1 MMKRTTMAIFGAS
14 FALSAAAVFAQSAS
28 WSEPRAPYRVAG
40 NVYYVGTKGIG
51 VYLISTPK
59 GAILLDGATE
69 KGADVVAANI
79 KALGFKLSD
88 VKYLIE
94 THAHFDHV
102 GGTAMLK
109 KATGAVV
116 IASAEDRRALETGRH
131 DGENEYGIGTFPAVK
146 VDRIIKDGGKISLGG
161 TTLTAHI
168 TPGHSR
174 GCTSWTMT
182 INDQGKPRKVL
193 FYGSTTTAG
202 NILVGN
208 KVYPEIVSD
217 YRKSF
222 AKLKAMK
229 ADIFLTNHPEFADL
243 DAKHSAQLAGKA
255 DAFVDAGALPA
266 FIKASEA
273 DFDAELARQ
282 TAPK

>member
-1 MMKRTTMAIFGAS
+1 MMKRTTITLFGALL
-14 FALSAAAVFAQSAS
+14 ATSAVAVFAQSES
-28 WSEPRAPYRVAG
+28 WSEPRAPYNVAG
-40 NVYYVGTKGIG
+40 NIYYVGTKGIG
-51 VYLISTPK
+51 VYLINTPK

-69 KGADVVAANI
+69 KGADVIAANI

-94 THAHFDHV
+94 THAHYDHV
-102 GGTAMLK
+102 GGTAKLK
-109 KATGAVV
+109 NATGAVL
-116 IASAEDRRALETGRH
+116 IASAGDRRALETGRH
-131 DGENEYGIGTFPAVK
+131 DGENSAGIGTFPAVK
-146 VDRIIKDGGKISLGG
+146 VDRIIADGGKISLGG

-182 INDQGKPRKVL
+182 VNDKGAPRNVL
-193 FYGSTTTAG
+193 FFGSTTVAG

-208 KVYPEIVSD
+208 KVYPGIVQD

-229 ADIFLTNHPEFADL
+229 ADILLTNHPEFADL
-243 DAKHSAQLAGKA
+243 DEKRDAQIAGKA
-255 DAFVDAGALPA
+255 DAFVDASALPA
-266 FIKASEA
+266 LIKELEA
-273 DFDAELARQ
+273 AFNTELARQ
-282 TAPK
+282 AAPK